1 MMNDSSKLIGI
12 KKIEYMFAENIS
24 FFSVKKEPFKK
35 PLLEKFNI
43 KNIHVISNFI
53 LKKVYRL
60 FPNFFK
66 DIFFWAW
73 ASHKTPATKIF
84 ARTKYDEFR
93 TKLDIQASSLVIKA
107 FPKNL
112 ANKLRSTFSLGFY
125 NTNLENIAI
134 FDSLI
139 DGVLDY
145 AQSTHAGARPYL
157 KDGKNRQIEG
167 SFSAYY
173 TFSKKDSANI
183 TMFLDKTLSDDF
195 SHHLSVLAGYKC
207 SLVDISYSLG
217 IVFGENSNSEM
228 HQDTFSS
235 IAKGFIYLQDTDE
248 NHSPFEYLSG
258 SYLDA
263 RFRSAQTNQAVLNDD
278 TFSSGSTRLREKAL
292 DDAIHKYQ
300 LQTFTGS
307 KGLFVLA
314 NTAGYHRK
322 GSHNSS
328 KPRITLNFEIK
339 RKGIFG
345 KFITNILAIMK
356 FQISNVFT
364 RNV

>member
-1 MMNDSSKLIGI
+1 MNDLSESIGVE
-12 KKIEYMFAENIS
+12 KIELMFKENIS
-24 FFSVKKEPFKK
+24 FFSAKKELFRK
-35 PLLEKFNI
+35 PWLEKFNI
-43 KNIHVISNFI
+43 KNLYVISNFL
-53 LKKVYRL
+53 LKKTYRL
-60 FPNFFK
+60 FPNLFK
-66 DIFFWAW
+66 DIFFWGYV
-73 ASHKTPATKIF
+73 SHKTPSTKIF

-107 FPKNL
+107 FPQNH
-112 ANKLRSTFSLGFY
+112 ANKLQSTFSSGFY
-125 NTNLENIAI
+125 STNVKNIAT
-134 FDSLI
+134 FNSLI
-139 DGVLDY
+139 DGVLNY
-145 AQSTHAGARPYL
+145 SQSSHAGARPYL

-173 TFSKKDSANI
+173 SFSKEDSEKI
-183 TMFLDKTLSDDF
+183 TMLLDRSLGEDF
-195 SHHLSVLAGYKC
+195 NYHLSVLAGYKC
-207 SLVDISYSLG
+207 SLIDASYSLG

-248 NHSPFEYLSG
+248 NHSPFEYLAG

-263 RFRSAQTNQAVLNDD
+263 PFRSFQTNQAVLNDD
-278 TFSSGSTRLREKAL
+278 TFASGSTRLREKVL
-292 DDAIHKYQ
+292 DDSIHKYS

-322 GSHNSS
+322 GVHNSA

-345 KFITNILAIMK
+345 KFIRNLLSIIKLK
-356 FQISNVFT
+356 ISHVFS
-364 RNV
+364 